1 MSKVMAAHQPNF
13 LPYLGFFDKMMGSDV
28 FVIRDEV
35 MFVERDFH
43 HRNKIRINS
52 SDNDNNPQSKWVK
65 VPVNGIQDYILHQS
79 IRSDV
84 AYKKKSWNQE
94 LLREIKIHYEK
105 TPFFQQYFPE
115 LERIFSN
122 PGDKL
127 ITVNMQIINFLKNA
141 FGVKADVVIASEF
154 GLKPAHY
161 VKSDASEDL
170 VALCKAVN
178 ADVYLS
184 GAGGKEY
191 LNLEPFKREGI
202 EVRFQDYRHPV
213 YPQRYPGFLP
223 YMCSLDALFCVGKFP
238 TENVS

>member
-13 LPYLGFFDKMMGSDV
+13 LPYLGFFDKMMNSDV

-35 MFVERDFH
+35 LFVERDFH
-43 HRNKIRINS
+43 HRNKIRING
-52 SDNDNNPQSKWVK
+52 NDNVNSPQCKWLK
-65 VPVNGIQDYILHQS
+65 VPVDMVYDYIMHQG
-79 IRSDV
+79 IKHGV
-84 AYKKKSWNQE
+84 VQKKKSWNNE

-105 TPFFQQYFPE
+105 APFFAQYFPE
-115 LERIFSN
+115 VEKIFSS
-122 PGDKL
+122 PSDRL
-127 ITVNMQIINFLKNA
+127 LPLNMQLIDFFKKA
-141 FGVKADVVIASEF
+141 FNIDAEVVMASDL

-170 VALCKAVN
+170 VDLCRAVG

-184 GAGGKEY
+184 GAGGRGY

-202 EVRFQDYRHPV
+202 EVRFQDYNHPV

-223 YMCSLDALFCVGKFP
+223 YMGSIDALFCVGKFP
-238 TENVS
+238 AGNVS